1 MRIQNTTNASGLRD
15 VRNKNKAGTGDGSFS
30 VGDETG
36 DAGASAQSL
45 SVSNVQG
52 LDALLSLQDV
62 EDATSAKRRT
72 AARGFDLLD
81 RLEELRT
88 GLLGGRLSAAQVDQI
103 AHKIKLLGR
112 TGDVRLDSILADID
126 MRARVELAKLGVYD
140 I

>member
-1 MRIQNTTNASGLRD
+1 MRIQNTTNVSGLRD

-30 VGDETG
+30 VSDETG